1 MVVYIVYGFR
11 WSRVGTLTAPGIR
24 PHIVI
29 NDLLDA
35 ASDYIQEPRTAKE
48 VIQSF
53 ERIDANIPS
62 HLPNLALI
70 EQYDPEDTR
79 ISALSQPYAFV
90 CSKVVPI
97 GDGSE
102 PQFNFFLSLDLED
115 FISKGPGLSAAELAT
130 FANLR
135 EVLAPGEKIGWWIV
149 YNGNP
154 ERFSSDKTGSDSDTT
169 EGDGEPEEAG
179 HRSGPPVCV
188 PIKSIIIAFTHTV
201 ADNPV
206 SPLDLSNL
214 RLFPQNRGLTFR
226 RGPES
231 SSLRTNLTSFPWSAF
246 DAPTVD
252 SSVCYPKI
260 V

>member
-53 ERIDANIPS
+53 GRIDANIPS

-79 ISALSQPYAFV
+79 TSALSQPYAFV

-102 PQFNFFLSLDLED
+102 PQFNSFLSLDLED

-135 EVLAPGEKIGWWIV
+135 EALAPGEKIRWWIV

-169 EGDGEPEEAG
+169 EGDDEPEEAG
-179 HRSGPPVCV
+179 HRSGPPPTRSLKPPAV
-188 PIKSIIIAFTHTV
+188 PPKPRF
-201 ADNPV
+201 
-206 SPLDLSNL
+206 DLPA
-214 RLFPQNRGLTFR
+214 R
-226 RGPES
+226 
-231 SSLRTNLTSFPWSAF
+231 
-246 DAPTVD
+246 
-252 SSVCYPKI
+252 PKK
-260 V
+260 